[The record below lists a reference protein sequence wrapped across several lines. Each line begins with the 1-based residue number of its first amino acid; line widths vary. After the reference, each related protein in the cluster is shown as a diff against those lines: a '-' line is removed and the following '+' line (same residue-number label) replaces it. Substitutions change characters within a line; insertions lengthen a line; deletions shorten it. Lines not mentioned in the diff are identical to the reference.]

1 MRTMLHR
8 DVEGVFEGRR
18 GTRRHTHGEGR
29 AGNSLREESEDG
41 RLKANGPLGD
51 GGEKTSGDKIR
62 I

>member
-18 GTRRHTHGEGR
+18 DTRRHTPTAKKR
-29 AGNSLREESEDG
+29 LREGSEYG